1 MKLKYG
7 LISNFKGVK
16 RCEIDFQTPNGLRG
30 ITTLLGDNGSGKT
43 TVLQAIGLALSLA
56 TRKTYRTDWF
66 RWHGFLSDRLSTLG
80 DTLIELT
87 VAFDDEEI
95 AAVGSLFDAW
105 RILPQNMEKQVLR
118 PSDLNTVRLLF
129 RNGGVTSPDGAG
141 AFHQFCGRYY
151 TRQLIKHDAR
161 YYDDFLKCGDVF
173 WFDQMRNLGQPL
185 MGRASQESAAHD
197 EATDSFSSWQSGVQQ
212 LRQFLVNWWAVHT
225 SPVKYGRDYIP
236 ELEDRFRSVFP
247 DVTFKGV
254 SSNGNQTAGPADF
267 YFLLERSGKTF
278 DISEMSSGEQAVF
291 PLMYEFVR
299 LSISKSIVLV
309 DELELHLHPP
319 QQQAL
324 LAALPRIGPNCQYLI
339 TTHSPYLEGV
349 IPVDDQVRLSEGR
362 LCL

>member
-1 MKLKYG
+1 MQ
-7 LISNFKGVK
+7 LINAHIENFKGIK
-16 RCEIDFQTPNGLRG
+16 SCDIDFKEMIGYRRVSA
-30 ITTLLGDNGSGKT
+30 IIGDNGSGKT

-56 TRKTYRTDWF
+56 TRKTFKTDAF

-87 VAFDDEEI
+87 VAFDDEEL

-151 TRQLIKHDAR
+151 TSQLIKTQPQYR
-161 YYDDFLKCGDVF
+161 EEFKKCGDVF

-185 MGRASQESAAHD
+185 LSHSLQESATRD
-197 EATDSFSSWQSGVQQ
+197 DATDSSSSWQSGVQQ

-225 SPVKYGRDYIP
+225 SSVKHGRDYIP
-236 ELEDRFRSVFP
+236 ELEDKFKKVFP
-247 DVTFKGV
+247 DVSFKGV
-254 SSNGNQTAGPADF
+254 SSNGNETGRSADF

-278 DISEMSSGEQAVF
+278 DIAEMSSGEQAVF

-299 LSISKSIVLV
+299 LNISKSIVLI

-324 LAALPRIGPNCQYLI
+324 LAALPLIGPDCQYLF
-339 TTHSPYLEGV
+339 TTHSPFIESAV
-349 IPVDDQVRLSEGR
+349 PFENQVRLSGGR